1 MLLFYRRLRPGLAS
15 QRIKSLCFLIHGLDH
30 DERNKEH
37 FVFYFALFFLQPHF
51 ILLPFYID
59 MYSYIFVVCCLGF
72 FNIAGIILVILWAF
86 HPPPGLFGLFR

>member
-30 DERNKEH
+30 DERKKEH
-37 FVFYFALFFLQPHF
+37 FVFICFVFLQTHF
-51 ILLPFYID
+51 ILLPSTLICIPISLF
-59 MYSYIFVVCCLGF
+59 FLFGF
-72 FNIAGIILVILWAF
+72 FNIAGIVLVILWAF